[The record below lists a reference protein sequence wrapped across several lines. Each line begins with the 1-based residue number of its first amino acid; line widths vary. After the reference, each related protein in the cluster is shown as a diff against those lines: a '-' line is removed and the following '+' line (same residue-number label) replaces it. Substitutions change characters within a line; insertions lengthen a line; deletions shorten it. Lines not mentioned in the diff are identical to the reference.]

1 MVDLRRRVAIGAA
14 WMVAMRAVVNGL
26 GIVST
31 LFLARLL
38 TPEDFGIV
46 ALAGSAYAFFSVL
59 GQFGFD
65 SALIHRSNPSAEHYN
80 SAWTANILVAVAI
93 SLATGLVAKPA
104 SSFFNEPR
112 IENVVYAFALL
123 SLVKGF
129 ENVGVVNFRK
139 SLNFRGDFLY
149 FVIPKVFMVLV
160 AVSAAYLL
168 RNYWALVIGMVTSQ
182 VITLVYSHFSQP
194 LRPRF
199 SLTKFW
205 ELMEFSRW
213 VVASSFIRYLSS
225 NGTDVI
231 VGRLLQPAAVGS
243 LSIAKQIGLLPS
255 QELLAPVNRALFPG
269 LAEVAHDPVRIRLI
283 LGKVIGATSSI
294 SVPAST
300 GLFVLAYPLVDVFL
314 GSAWTEVSP
323 LLAAFA
329 LIGLVSALRS
339 AFHPTLLARGKPRT
353 LTVSGAVSAVTTLG
367 LVIAITPVVGVMGV
381 PYAMLA
387 GSFVST
393 FIVLGAVK
401 QDIGFSPIDLTRCT
415 WRPVLA
421 ALGMAA
427 IVTHAKDVFASS
439 WGLGLASVLGLCLVG
454 VLSYVALLGSVWVA
468 AGSPEGPEQMCL
480 DTIRKRVFP

>member
-1 MVDLRRRVAIGAA
+1 MVDLKRRVATGAA
-14 WMVAMRAVVNGL
+14 WMVAMRAIVNGL

-31 LFLARLL
+31 FFLARLL

-65 SALIHRSNPSAEHYN
+65 SALIHHSNPSAEHYS
-80 SAWTANILVAVAI
+80 SAWTANILVAVTV
-93 SLATGLVAKPA
+93 SLATCLVAKPA

-123 SLVKGF
+123 SLAKGF

-149 FVIPKVFMVLV
+149 FVIPKVCMVLV

-168 RNYWALVIGMVTSQ
+168 RNYWALVIGMITSQ
-182 VITLVYSHFSQP
+182 VITLAYSHFSQP
-194 LRPRF
+194 FRPRF
-199 SLTKFW
+199 SLTKLW

-213 VVASSFIRYLSS
+213 VVASSFIRYLSN

-243 LSIAKQIGLLPS
+243 LSIAKQIGFLPTK
-255 QELLAPVNRALFPG
+255 ELLAPINRALFHG
-269 LAEVAHDPVRIRLI
+269 LAEVAHDPVRVRRI
-283 LGKVIGATSSI
+283 LGQVIGATSLI

-314 GSAWTEVSP
+314 GSAWTEASP

-329 LIGLVSALRS
+329 LIGLVAALRS
-339 AFHPTLLARGKPRT
+339 TFQPALLARGKPKT
-353 LTVSGAVSAVTTLG
+353 LTVSGAASTVVTLG
-367 LVIAITPVVGVMGV
+367 LVIAITPAVGVMAV

-393 FIVLGAVK
+393 FILLEAVK
-401 QDIGFSPIDLTRCT
+401 QDIGFDLIDLTRCT
-415 WRPVLA
+415 WRPALA
-421 ALGMAA
+421 TLGMAA
-427 IVTHAKDVFASS
+427 AVMHARDLFASV

-480 DTIRKRVFP
+480 DTIRKRVFS